1 MFVLLQIQC
10 INDRTNELK
19 KKKKSIY
26 GENVLC
32 IRCYMLI

>member
-19 KKKKSIY
+19 KKKKVFMGKMYYALDVI
-26 GENVLC
+26 C
-32 IRCYMLI
+32 